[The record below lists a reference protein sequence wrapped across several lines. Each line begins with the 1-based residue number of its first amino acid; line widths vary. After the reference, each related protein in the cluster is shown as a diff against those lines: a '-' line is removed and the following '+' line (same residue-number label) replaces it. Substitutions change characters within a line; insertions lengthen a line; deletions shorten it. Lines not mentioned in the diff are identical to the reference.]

1 MQDKA
6 KQVLRSFPA
15 DLNTLALDNQLC
27 FALYSASLEMTK
39 LYRPLLEPLNLT
51 YPQYLVMMVLWEHNG
66 IPVKKLGA
74 QLHLDSGTLTPLLK
88 RLEKL
93 EYLTR
98 TRNPNDEREVIVTLT
113 PQGSELQQ
121 HARKVPTGIAC
132 ALGLEFDTFSKFLQQ
147 VKEVRDRIRAYRE
160 AESFNDISS

>member
-1 MQDKA
+1 MQDDA
-6 KQVLRSFPA
+6 KRILGTFPA
-15 DLNTLALDNQLC
+15 NLNTLSLDNQLC

-51 YPQYLVMMVLWEHNG
+51 YPQYLVMMVLWEKNG
-66 IPVKKLGA
+66 IPVKQLGA

-88 RLEKL
+88 RLEKI

-113 PQGSELQQ
+113 PSGVELEKT
-121 HARKVPTGIAC
+121 ARQVPTGVAC
-132 ALGLEFDTFSKFLQQ
+132 ALGLEFDPFSKLLQQ
-147 VKEVRDRIRAYRE
+147 VKDARDRIRAYRDVKY
-160 AESFNDISS
+160 SQ